1 VPPMLDKWQVSPRH
15 AAFVLL
21 IPGFAS
27 GVGRVARPGAFRDT
41 LGHGRPKFIEVH
53 AFARL
58 PR

>member
-1 VPPMLDKWQVSPRH
+1 MLDKWQVSPRH